1 MTYSGPM
8 DAVLAERDKLRAEV
22 ERLAWNLAGISTI
35 ACAESL
41 DHYVPGQDWER
52 AALGDTVKLV
62 RKLQESRAEVERL
75 RATDKEAKSAFAPWV
90 QGPGIVGGILHL
102 QEEVE
107 RLRADANARAV
118 EELRKLHHRSWYGVV
133 DLDREIDKRI
143 VELSKPAAR
152 ESEPVKL
159 DGLVIGGVKVTK
171 DNLKCF
177 FDAPDVPVPNGC
189 VVDPYSSRCC
199 DRGTKSCIEEHN
211 GEESTATAAP
221 SRSPQGEGVEVP
233 PRGQEQGASRPRG
246 IGQPAHPPGARG
258 GESGIVAESQ
268 GHRSG
273 ETVSYRSFNVFGVTF
288 TADPRAPRSAV
299 QRAMEFITH
308 AFSAVTTRADMK
320 PEEPDWTVTLAAQ
333 AKVAYVNSAE
343 PADELKVRLLSLVV
357 EGLCNLGREV
367 RRGGKS

>member
-1 MTYSGPM
+1 MSALRTSMLCKGCGGTVGDHLAPDQGGCPGHFVIDGVEMIPSGH
-8 DAVLAERDKLRAEV
+8 RDKLRAEV
-22 ERLAWNLAGISTI
+22 ERL
-35 ACAESL
+35 
-41 DHYVPGQDWER
+41 
-52 AALGDTVKLV
+52 
-62 RKLQESRAEVERL
+62 RAE
-75 RATDKEAKSAFAPWV
+75 
-90 QGPGIVGGILHL
+90 
-102 QEEVE
+102 
-107 RLRADANARAV
+107 ADARAV
-118 EELRKLHHRSWYGVV
+118 EELRMQAEGCDKAAANWARELKVATDAGHRDRLESRINQLEGVAHHIRA
-133 DLDREIDKRI
+133 RI
-143 VELSKPAAR
+143 AELSKPAAK
-152 ESEPVKL
+152 ESEQQH
-159 DGLVIGGVKVTK
+159 
-171 DNLKCF
+171 
-177 FDAPDVPVPNGC
+177 
-189 VVDPYSSRCC
+189 
-199 DRGTKSCIEEHN
+199 EQ
-211 GEESTATAAP
+211 ESTATAAP

-246 IGQPAHPPGARG
+246 IGKPAHPPGARG

-273 ETVSYRSFNVFGVTF
+273 ETVSYRSFSVFGVTF